1 MKTKTESGVYS
12 AERTK
17 NNYMKMR
24 SKIWMYKQT
33 DAE

>member
-1 MKTKTESGVYS
+1 MKRKTEIEVYS

-17 NNYMKMR
+17 NNYTKMR